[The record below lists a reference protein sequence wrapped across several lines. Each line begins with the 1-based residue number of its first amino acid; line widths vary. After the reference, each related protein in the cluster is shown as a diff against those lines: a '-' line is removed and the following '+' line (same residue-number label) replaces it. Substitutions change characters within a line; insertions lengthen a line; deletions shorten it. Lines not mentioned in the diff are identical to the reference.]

1 MYIIILIQGLP
12 EELFLLHSKK
22 QVEIYDNEEASKGWI
37 SFLCAPFCMV
47 YLVFYSVEVEGL
59 FHETVKKE

>member
-22 QVEIYDNEEASKGWI
+22 QVGIYDDKEDSKGWI
-37 SFLCAPFCMV
+37 SCLYAPFCMV

-59 FHETVKKE
+59 FHETAKKE

>member
-12 EELFLLHSKK
+12 EELFLLRSKK
-22 QVEIYDNEEASKGWI
+22 QVGIYDDKEASKGWI
-37 SFLCAPFCMV
+37 SFLYAPFCMV
-47 YLVFYSVEVEGL
+47 DLVFYSVEVEGL